1 MFFQLFDGASVGTI
15 VVAGI
20 ACVMLAVARVIRNL
34 PKDSI
39 SKFFEHRTT
48 KYQIIAGDTKGRVA
62 VVQKQRLLFLAFL
75 SVCIA
80 IVVLVLVGGAD
91 DKAQAPT
98 SPSTPVTAEASP
110 AAR

>member
-1 MFFQLFDGASVGTI
+1 VFFQLFDGASVGAI

-20 ACVMLAVARVIRNL
+20 ACAMLAVARVVRNL

-62 VVQKQRLLFLAFL
+62 VMQKQRLLFLAFL
-75 SVCIA
+75 CVCVA
-80 IVVLVLVGGAD
+80 VVVLVLVGAAG
-91 DKAQAPT
+91 DKAPAPS
-98 SPSTPVTAEASP
+98 SPPTPVTAEASP

>member
-1 MFFQLFDGASVGTI
+1 MFYQLFDGASVGTI

-20 ACVMLAVARVIRNL
+20 VCAMLAVARVVRNL

-48 KYQIIAGDTKGRVA
+48 KYQIIAGDAKGRVA
-62 VVQKQRLLFLAFL
+62 VVQKQRLMFLAF
-75 SVCIA
+75 VCVCA
-80 IVVLVLVGGAD
+80 AVVVLVLVSAAD
-91 DKAQAPT
+91 NKAQAPA